1 MHYTVV
7 KAETSADFAQIEAL
21 AQKIWH
27 CTYDALIGPEQV
39 DYMVQKF
46 QSQTA
51 LQRDVEE
58 NGYEYSMAFDAG
70 RLIGY
75 CGVHPE
81 DRNFVFLSKVYVD
94 PDYQKMG
101 IAKSMVFS
109 YVKKYA
115 DLGFKKMW
123 LTVNKGNE
131 NAIAAYLKLGFVR
144 SGELLTDIGNGYVMV
159 DYTMEL
165 NLTQS

>member
-1 MHYTVV
+1 M
-7 KAETSADFAQIEAL
+7 KAETSDDFARIEAL
-21 AQKIWH
+21 ARKIWH
-27 CTYDALIGPEQV
+27 HTYDSLIGPGQV

-46 QSQTA
+46 QSRSA
-51 LQRDVEE
+51 LQLDVEE
-58 NGYEYSMAFDAG
+58 NGYEYSMALDAH
-70 RLIGY
+70 RLVGY

-81 DRNFVFLSKVYVD
+81 DQESVFLSKVYVD
-94 PDYQKMG
+94 PGYQKMG

-115 DLGFKKMW
+115 GLGFSKMW

-131 NAIAAYLKLGFVR
+131 NAIQAYLKLGFVR
-144 SGELLTDIGNGYVMV
+144 SGSLVTDIGNGYIMD

-165 NLTQS
+165 DLTQY